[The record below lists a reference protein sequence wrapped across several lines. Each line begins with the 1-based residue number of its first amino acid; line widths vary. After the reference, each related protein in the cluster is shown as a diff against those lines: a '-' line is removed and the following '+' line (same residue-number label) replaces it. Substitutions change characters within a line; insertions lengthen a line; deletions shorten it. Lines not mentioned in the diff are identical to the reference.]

1 MLRTALSV
9 LLAASALVAQ
19 ELQWQLPERGAALY
33 QRKLAVENT
42 HEPKDAWVPDPW
54 WGRAAEA
61 IVLHGELDEK
71 RQRPGLVVQDPRE
84 FVSAVALDLARTKA
98 GKVEL
103 AVEGWDRFQPVR
115 VEVTWTAI
123 AEDGSQSFEGTV
135 GPDPKANRGG
145 YTPPPQAP
153 RMTGTFRG
161 KRTVD
166 RAKGLVTAL
175 EGSCSLVL
183 EHPKHKDWDREHP
196 ARRQQL
202 TVRDAW
208 QFERVLAPE
217 DPEFR
222 TRVADGIRKSVEALR
237 RQLDQRMNIRPGG
250 DPFHDAQPGEL
261 ALILLALMRGG
272 EDPRSEH
279 MQKGYGELRKLVIQ
293 GTYSLAVAILAIEAL
308 YTPPGEWADLRSG
321 RIKAPLPR
329 TLTPAD
335 SALVAEWTKELLD
348 NVDTTVDQA
357 YLRRWHYG
365 PSQSWDNSNTQYALL
380 GLYGAVLCGIE
391 VPAQVWPA
399 AANHWLQVKATDGAP
414 GTVDLVSQAE
424 LGKSRT
430 RAGGNAKLQPVGWSY
445 QQGGPPTGS
454 MTTAGITG
462 LTVCASAMRM
472 QKRGNPKLMKDID
485 AAVRGS
491 FLWFE
496 RNLTVRHN
504 PGPRGSWGSWYHYYL
519 YGLERACELN
529 QVALLG
535 GRDWY
540 FEGAMQLLASQ
551 NPDGSWGSWVDTAFG
566 LLFLKKT
573 ALPAVTGK

>member
-1 MLRTALSV
+1 MRRTV
-9 LLAASALVAQ
+9 LASILLGSALVAQ
-19 ELQWQLPERGAALY
+19 DLQWQLPERGAAVY
-33 QRKLAVENT
+33 QRQLAVETAN
-42 HEPKDAWVPDPW
+42 EPKDAWVPEPW
-54 WGRAAEA
+54 AGRPAEA
-61 IVLHGELDEK
+61 VLLHGELDAK
-71 RQRPGLVVQDPRE
+71 RLRHDVVVAEPRQ
-84 FVSAVALDLARTKA
+84 FLAAVALDLSRTKA
-98 GKVEL
+98 GRSEL
-103 AVEGWDRFQPVR
+103 VVEGWDRFRPVR
-115 VEVTWTAI
+115 VEVTWAAL
-123 AEDGSQSFEGTV
+123 AEDGTQSFEATV
-135 GPDPKANRGG
+135 SVDPKVSRDG
-145 YTPPPQAP
+145 YVPPPHAP

-161 KRTVD
+161 TRSVD
-166 RAKGLVTAL
+166 RARGLVTSF
-175 EGSCSLVL
+175 EGSAALLL

-196 ARRQQL
+196 ERRQQL
-202 TVRDAW
+202 KLRDAW
-208 QFERVLAPE
+208 RLDRLLAPE

-237 RQLDQRMNIRPGG
+237 RQLDQRMNIQPGG

-279 MQKGYGELRKLVIQ
+279 MQKGYGQLRKLVIQ
-293 GTYSLAVAILAIEAL
+293 GTYSLAVAILAVEAL

-321 RIKAPLPR
+321 RIKTPLPR
-329 TLTPAD
+329 VL
-335 SALVAEWTKELLD
+335 SAEDATLVAEWTKELLD
-348 NVDTTVDQA
+348 NIDTTVDQA

-380 GLYGAVLCGIE
+380 GLYGALLCGIE

-399 AANHWLQVKATDGAP
+399 AANHWLQVKAVDGPSGAL
-414 GTVDLVSQAE
+414 DLVLQSD

-430 RAGGNAKLQPVGWSY
+430 RAGGSAKLQPVGWSY

-454 MTTAGITG
+454 MTTAGISG

-472 QKRGNPKLMKDID
+472 QKRGNPKLLKEID
-485 AAVRGS
+485 TALRGS

-504 PGPRGSWGSWYHYYL
+504 PGPRHAWGGWFHYYL

-540 FEGAMQLLASQ
+540 FEGAMQLLSSQ
-551 NPDGSWGSWVDTAFG
+551 NADGSWGGWVDTAFG

-573 ALPAVTGK
+573 ALPAVTGR